1 MSVMEKS
8 NFHQKYS
15 GTVLNHPP
23 ASRRVVPRS
32 PAVTG
37 DDEHNT
43 AKLDDHAV
51 EQEGHFNDHKES
63 RPGSRACTPREDR
76 IGIINQYR
84 KPWIRPQTAGCVT
97 TSTQRERQ
105 MVKYRQGRPK
115 SSPVARR
122 HRSPDREKYG
132 YAIKRP
138 DSLPSRSRPGSSRP
152 GSRLSRRM
160 SSSISRRRDST
171 IDSDVEE
178 IIVGKSKGV
187 GQESRTI
194 TGHRDGNEND
204 IKTNNHGWTRDSG
217 STDTKDGKT
226 DERRIPT
233 LTTRARM
240 HVTADVDD
248 RSNDVE
254 KTENDTKVA
263 IMTKIVEP
271 EVEPQDETSNKT
283 MKTGDENRKQS
294 VFDVTMMAAVSPGG
308 MAGSRARSLSSASTD
323 GRSSPSPS
331 RHHGESVV
339 RRARKERLK
348 RLTQYRNTRFNRP
361 AETAREKLLRVC
373 KTVRVIAGICLAMKS
388 YVKDEATKQWSLH
401 EMHLNLRADLEQNL
415 AFDLI
420 MFSKLRV
427 TRGSEKLK
435 NILSLRPE
443 QRTRA
448 DIEVVLALLRK
459 NKAFTEYQQE
469 TQVALAK
476 YMEYLR
482 FEPRRIVVK
491 EGHVA
496 SGFYII
502 LSGTCLVNQKEN
514 DPRNGETFVRT
525 ITQLTTGE
533 SFGEYSLLHNTVR
546 SASVV
551 CKDEVEVLLINKD
564 DFDNIIKRPLEQKR
578 DELIEFCH
586 SHDIYISATQETLK
600 NQPKAIYTKFFKPG
614 IVITEDIMSSE
625 YIYVVKEG
633 KCTVVAEIREMK
645 PLPRKGQ
652 LPDRYFMHDESWKKD
667 AAIKRSMAVLSA
679 GKRRSWSAA
688 ARNKLY
694 PPEKKEK
701 NFFSMNAMNVEDTTN
716 DYIEDRRKSVQ
727 MATKESPRYL
737 LKDDQMITTKKKE
750 IETESKS
757 VGLQRTWRRVTMS
770 ANALSQKEEKK
781 NPVEYAPPGKIKT
794 TFARLATLKTG
805 MAFGIESLLPGT
817 QPEAKLCL
825 ISDGAEV
832 ILVSKRLFAS
842 DVTSTTLKTASKLAV
857 DYPSIDFTR
866 EVLEEARTWATYKN
880 RVIKEIYSKKLEKRP
895 VQPRR

>member
-1 MSVMEKS
+1 MEKS

-15 GTVLNHPP
+15 GTVLNRPP
-23 ASRRVVPRS
+23 SSRRVVPRS
-32 PAVTG
+32 STVPE
-37 DDEHNT
+37 DDEHN
-43 AKLDDHAV
+43 AGKLDDHAV
-51 EQEGHFNDHKES
+51 EHEEHYNDNES

-122 HRSPDREKYG
+122 HRSPDRDKYG

-138 DSLPSRSRPGSSRP
+138 DSLPPRSRP
-152 GSRLSRRM
+152 GSRLSRRT
-160 SSSISRRRDST
+160 SSSISRRRDSI

-178 IIVGKSKGV
+178 IIGKSKGIS
-187 GQESRTI
+187 QELRTM
-194 TGHRDGNEND
+194 TGHRDGNDND
-204 IKTNNHGWTRDSG
+204 IETKNHGWTRDSE
-217 STDTKDGKT
+217 STDTKDDKT

-240 HVTADVDD
+240 HVSTEVDD

-254 KTENDTKVA
+254 KTENDTQVA
-263 IMTKIVEP
+263 ITTTIVEP
-271 EVEPQDETSNKT
+271 EEEPQDETSNKI
-283 MKTGDENRKQS
+283 GDENRKQS
-294 VFDVTMMAAVSPGG
+294 VFDVTMMAAGG
-308 MAGSRARSLSSASTD
+308 MAGGRARSLSSASTD
-323 GRSSPSPS
+323 GRSSPSLS
-331 RHHGESVV
+331 RHHGESVA

-388 YVKDEATKQWSLH
+388 YVKNEATKQWSLH

-435 NILSLRPE
+435 NILSLKPE

-633 KCTVVAEIREMK
+633 KCTVVAEIREMT

-688 ARNKLY
+688 ARNKIY

-701 NFFSMNAMNVEDTTN
+701 NFFSMNAMNVEDTSN
-716 DYIEDRRKSVQ
+716 DYLEDRRKSVQ

-750 IETESKS
+750 TETESKS
-757 VGLQRTWRRVTMS
+757 VGLQRTWKRVTMS

-781 NPVEYAPPGKIKT
+781 NPVEYAPSGKIKT